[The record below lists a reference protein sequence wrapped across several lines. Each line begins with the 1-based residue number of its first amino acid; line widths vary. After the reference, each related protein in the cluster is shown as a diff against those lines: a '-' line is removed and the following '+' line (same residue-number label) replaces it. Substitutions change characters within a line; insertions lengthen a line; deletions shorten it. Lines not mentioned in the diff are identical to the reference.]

1 MVLVVTKS
9 SLLKYVN
16 ISCTNYVVIAL
27 NNFSFPSFPKSDQ
40 TPVLQDKAE
49 CASAGQVFNGFV
61 LSRETL
67 TVLLDLLRSERQQ
80 WWCAM
85 IQTLVFL
92 FCLPAVHHTDGLQSV
107 WHVPR
112 STVTALSSESLRR
125 CWPFTKRLTSWRP
138 QNTWRQGR
146 AQTDAVFWC

>member
-49 CASAGQVFNGFV
+49 CGSAGQVFNGFV

-67 TVLLDLLRSERQQ
+67 TVLQDLLRSERQQ
-80 WWCAM
+80 CAT
-85 IQTLVFL
+85 IQTLMFL

-107 WHVPR
+107 
-112 STVTALSSESLRR
+112 
-125 CWPFTKRLTSWRP
+125 
-138 QNTWRQGR
+138 
-146 AQTDAVFWC
+146 